1 MAMPDSQRYSLNLNL
16 TEDVEDNVV
25 FLIQKVF
32 ISASFSIASY
42 KQEMR
47 KSLSQRNK
55 KKPFKEQNHGV
66 LVQTGSK
73 KVLGYRCESGI
84 AIFTWR
90 VTFNY
95 AYTYSPF

>member
-1 MAMPDSQRYSLNLNL
+1 MAMPDSQRYPSNLNL
-16 TEDVEDNVV
+16 TE
-25 FLIQKVF
+25 VF
-32 ISASFSIASY
+32 ISANFSIASY

-95 AYTYSPF
+95 AHTYSPF